1 MARIQN
7 HQATALIDE
16 FIDTLWMQDGLS
28 RNTLEAYRTDL
39 NLYANWLEKQG
50 TALDQAEGV
59 VLAAYLADLSTR
71 SKPATQRRA
80 LATLRRF
87 YRHLLAENRLHRDP
101 TADIDSP
108 SNSTRFPKTLSE
120 EQVERLLAAPDCTE
134 VFGLRDRA
142 MLETLYA
149 TGLRVSELVNLKL
162 FELDLQLGVLR
173 VVGKGSK
180 ERLVPLGEEAVSWL
194 KRYLA
199 EARPDLQRTS
209 DDAVFLT
216 RFGTAMTRQMFWQTI
231 KRHALT
237 AGIRSE
243 AISPHT
249 LRHAFATHLLNHGAD
264 LRVVQLLL
272 GHADIGT
279 TQIYTHV
286 ARERLKTL
294 HSQHHPRA

>member
-1 MARIQN
+1 MKEALSPT
-7 HQATALIDE
+7 AALIDD
-16 FIDTLWMQDGLS
+16 FIDTIWMQDGLS

-39 NLYANWLEKQG
+39 NLFSTWL
-50 TALDQAEGV
+50 TSRSTTLDQADGV
-59 VLAAYLADLSTR
+59 AIASYLAELSTR
-71 SKPATQRRA
+71 TKPATQRRA

-87 YRHLLAENRLHRDP
+87 YRNLVAENKLGRDP
-101 TADIDSP
+101 TADIDAP
-108 SNSTRFPKTLSE
+108 ANSIRLPKTLSE
-120 EQVERLLAAPDCTE
+120 AQVERLLAAPDCTD

-173 VVGKGSK
+173 VTGKGAK
-180 ERLVPLGEEAVSWL
+180 ERLVPLGEEAIAWL

-199 EARPDLQRTS
+199 ESRPALVGTP

-216 RFGTAMTRQMFWQTI
+216 RFGSAMTRQMFWHTI
-231 KRHALT
+231 KRHAVS
-237 AGIRSE
+237 AGIRTE

-286 ARERLKTL
+286 ARERLKNL
-294 HSQHHPRA
+294 HSRHHPRA